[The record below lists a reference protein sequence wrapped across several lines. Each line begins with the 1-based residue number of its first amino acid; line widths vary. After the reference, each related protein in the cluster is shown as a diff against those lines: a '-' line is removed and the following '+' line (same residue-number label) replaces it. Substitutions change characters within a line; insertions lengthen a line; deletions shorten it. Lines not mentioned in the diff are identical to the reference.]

1 MMQDYEQEL
10 RLIKDLLKRNPEG
23 MSVTDIAKA
32 LKKNKN
38 TTGRYLDILLISGQV
53 DMRTYGMA
61 KVFTLSQR
69 VPLSA
74 MLSYSKELIMV
85 LDKESRIVDINDHFL
100 RLLDLTRRDII
111 GKNLRYLKSPTID
124 VEELLH
130 ALSEET
136 PEPEENI
143 TFTMKGHD
151 ERIFKQKHVPTVFDD
166 GAKGVTIILE
176 DVTERLRT
184 EREIHEREERI
195 RMMAENVHDG
205 LVILENK
212 KNVFVNRRIA
222 EITGYSFEELSK
234 MDPRSIIAPED
245 RGEVAKQRQ
254 HLENSTEGV
263 GEFQALIRRKDGVYR
278 NVYIRIT
285 VLLRENIRYDFI
297 VMTDITEMKSKDS
310 ALRKSEQW
318 FRTMAEN
325 IQDGLIIIENERIVY
340 ANRRSS
346 EITGYMI
353 EEILHLEPLELIAQ
367 NDRNS
372 FDELLKKSIDGIM
385 PATEFQMW
393 VLCKNGE
400 KRCIYGRIASTHDR
414 EAVSTYLTMTDI
426 TAFTERERALLD
438 RTLSRQELIH

>member
-130 ALSEET
+130 TLSEET

-176 DVTERLRT
+176 DVTERIRT
-184 EREIHEREERI
+184 ERKIHEREERI

-234 MDPRSIIAPED
+234 MDPLSIIAPED
-245 RGEVAKQRQ
+245 RGEVAKQREQ
-254 HLENSTEGV
+254 LENSTEGI

-285 VLLRENIRYDFI
+285 VLLRGNTRYEFI

-310 ALRKSEQW
+310 ALQKSKQW

-353 EEILHLEPLELIAQ
+353 EEILQLEPLDLIAKD
-367 NDRNS
+367 DRNS
-372 FDELLKKSIDGIM
+372 FDGLLKKPIDGIM
-385 PATEFQMW
+385 PATEFQVG

-400 KRCIYGRIASTHDR
+400 SRCIYGRITSTQEG
-414 EAVSTYLTMTDI
+414 EALSTYLTMTDI
-426 TAFTERERALLD
+426 TAFAERERALLG
-438 RTLSRQELIH
+438 RTLSLQELIH

>member
-1 MMQDYEQEL
+1 
-10 RLIKDLLKRNPEG
+10 
-23 MSVTDIAKA
+23 
-32 LKKNKN
+32 
-38 TTGRYLDILLISGQV
+38 
-53 DMRTYGMA
+53 
-61 KVFTLSQR
+61 
-69 VPLSA
+69 
-74 MLSYSKELIMV
+74 
-85 LDKESRIVDINDHFL
+85 
-100 RLLDLTRRDII
+100 
-111 GKNLRYLKSPTID
+111 
-124 VEELLH
+124 
-130 ALSEET
+130 
-136 PEPEENI
+136 
-143 TFTMKGHD
+143 MKGHD